1 MMKRTEKQILAVGY
15 VRVSTNGQ
23 VENGISLPAQE
34 AKIRAWAE
42 ANDAELLNIFHDQGM
57 SGSKADRP
65 GLLEAL
71 QLVRERK
78 AALVVYSLSRFSRST
93 RDTLRIADM
102 LNKAGADLVSLSERI
117 DTTTAAGKMVFRM
130 MAVLNEFER
139 DQISERTRMAL
150 SHRRSQGKKL
160 GGIVPYGYTANGEGN
175 LTENPTEQQVIH
187 RILRRNGVGWNLAK
201 IARWLNDNDIVTKTG
216 KQWYPQTVKNVIK
229 TASHENKN

>member
-1 MMKRTEKQILAVGY
+1 MIKRTEKQTLAVGY

-42 ANDAELLNIFHDQGM
+42 VNDAELLNIFHDQGL

-78 AALVVYSLSRFSRST
+78 AALVIYSLSRFSRST
-93 RDTLRIADM
+93 RDTLQITDT

-160 GGIVPYGYTANGEGN
+160 GGIVPYGYTADSEGV
-175 LTENPTEQQVIH
+175 LTKDTTEQRVIQ
-187 RILRRNGVGWNLAK
+187 RILKRRQAGWSLDR
-201 IARWLNDNDIVTKTG
+201 IARYLNGRSVLTKTG
-216 KQWYPQTVKNVIK
+216 KIWYAQTVKNVIK
-229 TASHENKN
+229 NNTP